1 MNIDAILAGLSE
13 KAAGVPAL
21 GNSLKFALGDHTIY
35 IDGTGSENVV
45 STENKEADCT
55 ISMKPEDFSALISGD
70 LNPMGAFMSGK
81 IKVDG
86 NMGVAMKL
94 QGLLG

>member
-1 MNIDAILAGLSE
+1 MDLNVILENLTE
-13 KAAGVPAL
+13 KASSVPAL
-21 GNSLKFALGDHTIY
+21 GNSLKFSLGGQAIY
-35 IDGTGSENVV
+35 IDGKGESNVV
-45 STENKEADCT
+45 SMEDKEADCT
-55 ISMKPEDFSALISGD
+55 ISMSPEDFTDLIKGD

-94 QGLLG
+94 QSLFQ